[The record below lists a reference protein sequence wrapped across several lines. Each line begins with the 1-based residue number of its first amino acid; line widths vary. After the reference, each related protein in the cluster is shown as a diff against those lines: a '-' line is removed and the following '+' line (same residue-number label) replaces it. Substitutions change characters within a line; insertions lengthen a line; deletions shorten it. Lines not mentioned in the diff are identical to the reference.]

1 MNAKKRYL
9 TSGVSVLMIAFLVV
23 SFLQLPVLAQE
34 EDQGGTW
41 NIIDKLLTYLNTIA
55 EAIGAFLIFVINRI
69 TGVKLSELTLP
80 LGYLA
85 EITLFL
91 MAIEIL
97 EGAKKILW
105 LIVLAGWGLIAIRVV
120 MDVLQ
125 AASAA

>member
-1 MNAKKRYL
+1 MNAKKFSL
-9 TSGVSVLMIAFLVV
+9 TSGVSVLVIAFLVA

-34 EDQGGTW
+34 GDQGGAR
-41 NIIDKLLTYLNTIA
+41 NIINKVLTYLNTIA

-105 LIVLAGWGLIAIRVV
+105 LVVMAGWGLIAIRIV
-120 MDVLQ
+120 MDVVE
-125 AASAA
+125 AAPAA